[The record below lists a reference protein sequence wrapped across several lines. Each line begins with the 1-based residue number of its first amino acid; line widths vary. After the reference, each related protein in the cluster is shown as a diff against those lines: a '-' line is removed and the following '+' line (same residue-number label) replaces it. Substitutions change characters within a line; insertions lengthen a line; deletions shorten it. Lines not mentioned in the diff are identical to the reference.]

1 MGNIFVEDYTFLS
14 DNELIS
20 HIRKGE
26 YRYLEVLSAR
36 YKPMILRIASNFS
49 SGGFEFDDLVQ
60 EGIIALFSAVQSYSN
75 EKSSFRTF
83 AQLCV
88 SRAVSSLV
96 KSAAVAKRI
105 PSVLIDTIEDADF
118 FDEASPESIVIQREE
133 YKNLTNRIKLTLSEL
148 EYKVLCEFLQGS
160 SYSDISKKLGIS
172 AKSVD
177 NALRRVREKIKQ

>member
-1 MGNIFVEDYTFLS
+1 MGDIFVEDYTFLS
-14 DNELIS
+14 DDELIS

-36 YKPMILRIASNFS
+36 YKPMVLRLASDFVSN
-49 SGGFEFDDLVQ
+49 GFELDDLIQ
-60 EGIIALFSAVQSYSN
+60 EGEIALFSAVQSYSVD
-75 EKSSFRTF
+75 KSSFRTF

-88 SRAVSSLV
+88 SRAISSYV

-105 PSVLIDTIEDADF
+105 PRGLIDPIEDTDF
-118 FDEASPESIVIQREE
+118 SDEASPESIVIEKE
-133 YKNLTNRIKLTLSEL
+133 DYKDLTNRIKLTLSEL

-160 SYSDISKKLGIS
+160 SYADISRKVGIS

-177 NALRRVREKIKQ
+177 NALRRVREKIK